1 MSSSQTP
8 KLVVGAISV
17 TFQMSW
23 CQTMHILQ
31 QCVVAIFFSVDR
43 LSESFW
49 WIPAHPCFQG
59 RVIRRLPSDPACQNV
74 RSMFAQCTHCKWRH
88 RLRSA
93 SFGPRVGHWSR
104 RRLSMPGAPQMF
116 SFQVFKW
123 LVGYSSKFITSYVQ
137 FTVWTR
143 FSLEDSDLQ
152 GTSCAGSQRGLQDSR
167 TGLVKHTF
175 KVYDRLEAPSRT
187 ESLESIA
194 CVLHTVWFD
203 GRFTNCLIYFCR
215 FTFGCFAWFWTVFS
229 MDLSISVSD
238 ISHVLALSF
247 FLYLENVASVLG
259 SAPAMRKVMWYII
272 QDFRAWCGP
281 TWMSI
286 PSIKPLLFM
295 ISVRNVQPVDCCSC
309 GARYV
314 WPIAALRLLASL
326 NGINFLLDL
335 NHIRSSVFLLYVC
348 LWGPAWT
355 RVLFGNETW
364 NGLVEGRIAVLCFH
378 SMSHS
383 GTCMGTW
390 H

>member
-175 KVYDRLEAPSRT
+175 KVYDRLEAR
-187 ESLESIA
+187 
-194 CVLHTVWFD
+194 
-203 GRFTNCLIYFCR
+203 
-215 FTFGCFAWFWTVFS
+215 
-229 MDLSISVSD
+229 
-238 ISHVLALSF
+238 
-247 FLYLENVASVLG
+247 LG
-259 SAPAMRKVMWYII
+259 
-272 QDFRAWCGP
+272 
-281 TWMSI
+281 
-286 PSIKPLLFM
+286 
-295 ISVRNVQPVDCCSC
+295 
-309 GARYV
+309 
-314 WPIAALRLLASL
+314 LR
-326 NGINFLLDL
+326 
-335 NHIRSSVFLLYVC
+335 V
-348 LWGPAWT
+348 
-355 RVLFGNETW
+355 
-364 NGLVEGRIAVLCFH
+364 
-378 SMSHS
+378 
-383 GTCMGTW
+383 
-390 H
+390 